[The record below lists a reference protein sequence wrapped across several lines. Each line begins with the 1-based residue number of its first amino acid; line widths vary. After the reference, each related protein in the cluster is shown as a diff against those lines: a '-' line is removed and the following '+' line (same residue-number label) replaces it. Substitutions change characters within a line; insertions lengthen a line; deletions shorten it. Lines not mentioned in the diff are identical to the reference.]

1 MDLSRKRKRINE
13 LYRELEAPLEELF
26 TRKPFTKGS
35 CYELKTKCGKPACR
49 CYRGYPHKA
58 TVLTWSEGGR
68 SRMRVVKKAELAR
81 IKAFTENYR
90 RFRKGR
96 AKAGAIMK
104 EILTLADE
112 IEVEMLKIGKGEKK

>member
-1 MDLSRKRKRINE
+1 MDLSRRRKRINE
-13 LYRELEAPLEELF
+13 LYRELEAPLEELL
-26 TRKPFTKGS
+26 TRKPFMKGS

-49 CYRGYPHKA
+49 CYRGEPHKA

-68 SRMRVVKKAELAR
+68 SRMRVVKKGELAR
-81 IKAFTENYR
+81 IKAFTGNYR

-96 AKAGAIMK
+96 AELGAIMK

-112 IEVEMLKIGKGEKK
+112 IELEMLKIGKGEKK